1 MSENGGNGKPK
12 ILVIGSESEFLEK
25 AKESLDDASY
35 DVSMTS
41 SEEEG
46 LEKARQ
52 ENPDVIVLGY
62 LEPRGTSFQLHREL
76 REDLLT
82 KTVPLLIVDV
92 RPEEH
97 SRKGWKRHEGLHM
110 NADDYIAKPV
120 EGDELIKVVEG
131 ILRRA
136 SGEPMGLKE
145 ASEYMEK
152 ALERIN
158 KIEELLVR

>member
-1 MSENGGNGKPK
+1 MERDTK
-12 ILVIGSESEFLEK
+12 ILIIDEEPSFIRTAQKALEVSYEV
-25 AKESLDDASY
+25 ATAS
-35 DVSMTS
+35 SAR
-41 SEEEG
+41 EG
-46 LEKARQ
+46 LKKARE
-52 ENPDVIVLGY
+52 ENPDVIILGY
-62 LEPRGTSFQLHREL
+62 LEPRGTSFQLHNEL

-82 KTVPLLIVDV
+82 KNVPLLIVDV

-97 SRKGWKRHEGLHM
+97 SRKGWKRHEGVHM
-110 NADDYIAKPV
+110 NANDYIARPV
-120 EGDELIKVVEG
+120 EGDELTKVVEG
-131 ILRRA
+131 IIRRA